1 MLLRL
6 DTHGFGADATIVG
19 RAEIGAAVPGTRMT
33 ASGNCNTTVTI
44 FYQANDTDQIS
55 VSMTDSW
62 WNNTVYMDPAGGV
75 VVVDQ
80 LPFGAAGRVGAE
92 LPLKLL
98 LCLVGVVV
106 GFSPLW

>member
-6 DTHGFGADATIVG
+6 DTHGFGVDTTIVG
-19 RAEIGAAVPGTRMT
+19 RAEIGVAVPGTRMT

-80 LPFGAAGRVGAE
+80 LPFGAARRVGAE

-98 LCLVGVVV
+98 LCFVGVVI
-106 GFSPLW
+106 GLLRLW